1 MDKIQSKSV
10 ELFYRG
16 FFSEGLKVDKHIDH
30 PSLRLKKTIQ
40 KHQVN
45 KRKNSKRW
53 VSCKNI
59 PFQQESFIGTSSMDS
74 CGVFNRFRC
83 CIQFSRHRNT
93 RAWDSWPWEKKQASN
108 EELKQVAKNRELPWW
123 IYVHMTVSAGYQFLL
138 IKVLTKRDWIKDSE
152 AIKSWSYIY
161 EKLILIII
169 W

>member
-10 ELFYRG
+10 ELFFRG

-93 RAWDSWPWEKKQASN
+93 RAWDSWPWEKKTSEQWRTQTSGQ
-108 EELKQVAKNRELPWW
+108 KQGTAMVDLCS
-123 IYVHMTVSAGYQFLL
+123 HDCVSRISVFVNQSSD
-138 IKVLTKRDWIKDSE
+138 KKRLD
-152 AIKSWSYIY
+152 
-161 EKLILIII
+161 
-169 W
+169 